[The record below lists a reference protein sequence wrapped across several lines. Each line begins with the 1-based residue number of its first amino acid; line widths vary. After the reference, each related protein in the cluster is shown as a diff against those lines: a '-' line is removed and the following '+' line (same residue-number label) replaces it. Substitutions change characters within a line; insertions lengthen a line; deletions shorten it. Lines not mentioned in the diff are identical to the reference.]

1 MEDEHTLPWDVR
13 GGAPQDGRLE
23 LISQGQLGEIRQDG
37 QGTEE
42 EVFCFC
48 FFCFCFLGPHP
59 QHTEVPR
66 LGVESA
72 AVAGSHHSHSNTGSD
87 PHLQPTPQLMAT
99 PDPRHTEQGQGLNPQ
114 PHGC

>member
-13 GGAPQDGRLE
+13 GDAPQDGRLE

-48 FFCFCFLGPHP
+48 FF
-59 QHTEVPR
+59 
-66 LGVESA
+66 
-72 AVAGSHHSHSNTGSD
+72 
-87 PHLQPTPQLMAT
+87 
-99 PDPRHTEQGQGLNPQ
+99 
-114 PHGC
+114 